1 MANGEQL
8 NILKRGVNVWNAW
21 RTEHLDDSIDLR
33 KANLIDAELHGAN
46 LINANLS
53 HADLRRANLVV
64 ANLSYADLRH
74 AELSDAKLFLAILGT
89 ADLSHATL
97 GLANLSSAILHG
109 ANLQGANLTG
119 TILSD
124 ANLADANLR
133 GASLSYANLS
143 GANLDGATLDGARLS
158 GTILGATDFS
168 RAKGLE
174 SCFHNGPSTLDIRTL
189 ERSGMLPD
197 VFLRGCGLPD
207 NLIEYLPSLLNQA
220 IEFYSCFISYNHTD
234 KSFARR
240 LHDQLQGKGIRCWLD
255 EHQMLPG
262 DDIYEQID
270 RGIKHWDKVLL
281 CCSKD
286 SLTSW
291 WVDNEIDTAFK
302 KERELMKQRDSKVL
316 SVIPLNLDGYLFSG
330 EWKSGKEEQVKSRIA
345 ADFTG
350 WESDNAKFEKEF
362 DKVVKALRTG
372 DGGREI
378 PPKSKL

>member
-1 MANGEQL
+1 MANQEQVE
-8 NILKRGVNVWNAW
+8 IVKQGASVWNAW
-21 RTEHLDDSIDLR
+21 CKKNSGVSIDLSNADLSN
-33 KANLIDAELHGAN
+33 ANLSWANLQFADLGNTDLSNADLSNADLRLSILRNMNLSDSNLRGAN
-46 LINANLS
+46 LSDSNLSDTELTNADLSIANLS
-53 HADLRRANLVV
+53 HADFSNAQLLNTYLNASILR
-64 ANLSYADLRH
+64 
-74 AELSDAKLFLAILGT
+74 E
-89 ADLSHATL
+89 
-97 GLANLSSAILHG
+97 
-109 ANLQGANLTG
+109 
-119 TILSD
+119 
-124 ANLADANLR
+124 
-133 GASLSYANLS
+133 ANLS
-143 GANLDGATLDGARLS
+143 GTNLTNADLSNADFTRARLWETVF
-158 GTILGATDFS
+158 GDTKLTN
-168 RAKGLE
+168 AKGLDL
-174 SCFHNGPSTLDIRTL
+174 CRHPGPSTLDFRTL
-189 ERSGMLPD
+189 QQSGPLPL
-197 VFLRGCGLPD
+197 VFLRGCGLPE
-207 NLIEYLPSLLNQA
+207 NLIDYLPSLLHQA

-302 KERELMKQRDSKVL
+302 KERELMKQRGNKVL
-316 SVIPLNLDGYLFSG
+316 SVIPLNLDGYMFSG